1 MRTVESGG
9 EPGRLSSAAHHG
21 ALARMAHMQGVANY
35 GARFFSIV
43 SDARVVWPGMASSAE
58 LLEAGRDGRW
68 AMLALVA
75 YK

>member
-21 ALARMAHMQGVANY
+21 ALARMARMQGVANY

-43 SDARVVWPGMASSAE
+43 SDERVVWSGMASCAE
-58 LLEAGRDGRW
+58 LLKAGGDVRW